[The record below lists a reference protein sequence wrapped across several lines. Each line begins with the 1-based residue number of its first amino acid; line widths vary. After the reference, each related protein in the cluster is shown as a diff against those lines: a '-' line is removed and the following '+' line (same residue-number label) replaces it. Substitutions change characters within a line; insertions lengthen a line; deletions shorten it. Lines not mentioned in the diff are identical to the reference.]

1 MEGRRSGDGRDSR
14 KAAGEV
20 MESRVGGD
28 LHVVHV
34 EHRLVE
40 MLRKNG
46 REISND
52 EVGVL
57 EMWEAGG
64 GKDGGARSDVME

>member
-1 MEGRRSGDGRDSR
+1 
-14 KAAGEV
+14 